1 VTCSRKLLRF
11 MKRCDPRG
19 YAPCVASKSMAHATP
34 ASNVIR
40 SFLFRSRSPCDSLA
54 ICCVC
59 ALVFSHGLFSFFFAS
74 QRDYCK
80 DCYAECALNGRS
92 LPRMPPEEQ
101 TF

>member
-1 VTCSRKLLRF
+1 MFLVLHPNPWRMLHLPRMLSGLSCSDLDLLVNLLQLL
-11 MKRCDPRG
+11 C
-19 YAPCVASKSMAHATP
+19 S
-34 ASNVIR
+34 
-40 SFLFRSRSPCDSLA
+40 
-54 ICCVC
+54 
-59 ALVFSHGLFSFFFAS
+59 VFSHGLFSVFFAA